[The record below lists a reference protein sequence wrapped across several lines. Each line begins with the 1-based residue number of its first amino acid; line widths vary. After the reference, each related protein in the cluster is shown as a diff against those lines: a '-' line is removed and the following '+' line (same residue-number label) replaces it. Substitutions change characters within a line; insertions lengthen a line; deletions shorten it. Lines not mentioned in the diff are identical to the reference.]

1 MAVHEFVSDVMSR
14 GLLVVSSDMSALEVA
29 QLMRDEGVE
38 EVVIASDGV
47 VWGMVSDHDL
57 GVRLVAAGLDPA
69 STPVSLVGASIVYTV
84 APDQEI
90 RDVRTLMR
98 THGIRQVPVVDHGDI
113 VGVVTL
119 ADLAFEDD
127 GGTVLAI
134 VGATDQTTLSSGTV
148 AGIPVGGNG
157 S

>member
-1 MAVHEFVSDVMSR
+1 MVPTMTWGCGWSR
-14 GLLVVSSDMSALEVA
+14 P
-29 QLMRDEGVE
+29 
-38 EVVIASDGV
+38 
-47 VWGMVSDHDL
+47 VWI
-57 GVRLVAAGLDPA
+57 RRRRRFRW
-69 STPVSLVGASIVYTV
+69 GASILYTV

-119 ADLAFEDD
+119 ADLAFADD

-134 VGATDQTTLSSGTV
+134 MGPPTRRSCPRGPWRVSRSGGTGHDPHP
-148 AGIPVGGNG
+148 APG
-157 S
+157 

>member
-1 MAVHEFVSDVMSR
+1 M
-14 GLLVVSSDMSALEVA
+14 
-29 QLMRDEGVE
+29 
-38 EVVIASDGV
+38 
-47 VWGMVSDHDL
+47 
-57 GVRLVAAGLDPA
+57 
-69 STPVSLVGASIVYTV
+69 GASIVYTV

-134 VGATDQTTLSSGTV
+134 VGATDQTTLSSRTV

>member
-1 MAVHEFVSDVMSR
+1 VAVNEFVSDVMSR
-14 GLLVVSSDMSALEVA
+14 GLLVVASDMSALEVA

-38 EVVIASDGV
+38 EVCIASDGV

-57 GVRLVAAGLDPA
+57 GVRLVTSGLDPS
-69 STPVSLVGASIVYTV
+69 STPISRLGASIVYTV

-98 THGIRQVPVVDHGDI
+98 THGMRQVPVVDHGDI

-119 ADLAFEDD
+119 ADLTFEDD
-127 GGTVLAI
+127 GGPVLAI
-134 VGATDQTTLSSGTV
+134 VGATDPRPASVGAVPGL
-148 AGIPVGGNG
+148 PVGGNG